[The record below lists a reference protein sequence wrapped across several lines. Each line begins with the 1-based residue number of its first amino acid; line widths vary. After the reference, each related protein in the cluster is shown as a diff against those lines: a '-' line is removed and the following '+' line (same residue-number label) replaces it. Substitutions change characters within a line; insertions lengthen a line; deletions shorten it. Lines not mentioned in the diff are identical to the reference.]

1 MIQRIQTL
9 YLLGSGILL
18 ALFVLLQD
26 QWAPVVASV
35 QPWLGTVVLVLSIVA
50 ALAALLAI
58 GLYKNRALQA
68 RIVGAAQ
75 WLDLVTV
82 AGVLTGLFMA
92 MRNGVVLP
100 AGATLAAIAPLVAY
114 LMLRLGRRSIQR
126 DIQTVRSMD
135 RLR

>member
-9 YLLGSGILL
+9 YLLGSGVLL
-18 ALFVLLQD
+18 ALFVVLQD
-26 QWAPVVASV
+26 QWAPIVAAV
-35 QPWLGTVVLVLSIVA
+35 QPWLGTLVLVLSIIT

-68 RIVGAAQ
+68 RVVSAAQ
-75 WLDLVTV
+75 WLDLLTV

-92 MRNGVVLP
+92 MRGGQTLP
-100 AGATLAAIAPLVAY
+100 SGATLIAIAPLVAY
-114 LMLRLGRRSIQR
+114 LMLRLARRGILG

-135 RLR
+135 RIR